1 MRLTAF
7 TVVVGTAEEAS
18 AVLGALEEQKN
29 CTVEYELDK
38 RAAQMQ
44 TVSHE
49 QFDYEFTVRP
59 YDQTTPRTSSSF
71 TRKSFMRL
79 KRSNR

>member
-1 MRLTAF
+1 MRLTSF

-18 AVLGALEEQKN
+18 AVLDALEEQKN
-29 CTVEYELDK
+29 CTVEYDMDK

-49 QFDYEFTVRP
+49 RFDYEFTVRP
-59 YDQTTPRTSSSF
+59 YDQTTPQDLQLVYKEVLHALEAF
-71 TRKSFMRL
+71 E
-79 KRSNR
+79 